1 MAFFDF
7 IENFFLISLGITF
20 ALILLLIYH
29 FKQRISSMERKGD
42 TMYELI
48 SNIVSEMRFMK
59 QINIFS
65 RPAPCETMPSEIPTL
80 DMSEKHSMKCPFS
93 SAKVVTEECMTG
105 SELPAISNSTANTSV
120 VSQVKV
126 SKLIV
131 SDDSSDSDDSDV
143 SDEPMSEIETSSDSD
158 DSESNTDDD
167 SGSDYEENNED
178 NKLVTPSEEPSA
190 HVDIPEMLPTIEEV
204 AVDEIV
210 PTAQDA
216 EPELANTLE
225 NVTQTIQILPE
236 TQLVEHIAEQT
247 DTTISDIDIPNQEP
261 EEPPANTEPVLTA
274 SPESQDKKPA
284 RDAYR
289 KMNITQLRA
298 MASTLEIQTD
308 TSKMKKNEL
317 IQLIESLEQ

>member
-1 MAFFDF
+1 
-7 IENFFLISLGITF
+7 
-20 ALILLLIYH
+20 
-29 FKQRISSMERKGD
+29 MERKGN

-65 RPAPCETMPSEIPTL
+65 RPGPVESIPVEIPTL

-93 SAKVVTEECMTG
+93 SAKVVTEECMTEP
-105 SELPAISNSTANTSV
+105 ELPAISNFLTGTPV

-143 SDEPMSEIETSSDSD
+143 SDEPMYEIETVSDSD
-158 DSESNTDDD
+158 DSESNADDD
-167 SGSDYEENNED
+167 SGSDDEENNED
-178 NKLVTPSEEPSA
+178 NQLVTPSEEPSA
-190 HVDIPEMLPTIEEV
+190 HVDMPEMLPTIEEV
-204 AVDEIV
+204 AADEIV
-210 PTAQDA
+210 LTAQDA
-216 EPELANTLE
+216 EPEFANTLE
-225 NVTQTIQILPE
+225 NVTQPIQILPE
-236 TQLVEHIAEQT
+236 TQPVDCIAEQSDPT
-247 DTTISDIDIPNQEP
+247 NADIDIPNQEP
-261 EEPPANTEPVLTA
+261 EEPSVNAESILVVA
-274 SPESQDKKPA
+274 SSESQDKKPA